1 MFYGR
6 MQRMK
11 KIVDLFASK
20 SKFNMKKILLPVLWI
35 LIVFFGYKLF
45 KSIYEPI
52 QFNKVKTERYA
63 DVIRSLKDI
72 GSAQVA
78 HKSVTGLYAQDFKS
92 LVAFVDTAQ
101 YVLVEK
107 RDSSFL
113 EYNRVY
119 RIDMLKE
126 VQIID
131 TLGFASVKDSLFGVS
146 DRYKTME
153 KVPVNNVDASFT
165 MKADIIDKNGYQVP
179 VFEVRVAKD
188 IVLHDQNNYL
198 LEQEKATVSVDGVNG
213 PDIILGSLSEVSTN
227 GNWPTIYDAGT
238 QN

>member
-1 MFYGR
+1 
-6 MQRMK
+6 
-11 KIVDLFASK
+11 
-20 SKFNMKKILLPVLWI
+20 MKKILLPILWI

-45 KSIYEPI
+45 NSIYEPI

-63 DVIRSLKDI
+63 DVIRTLKDI
-72 GSAQVA
+72 GNAQVA
-78 HKSVTGLYAQDFKS
+78 HKSVTGVYAPEFKS
-92 LVAFVDTAQ
+92 LIAFVDTAQ
-101 YVLVEK
+101 YVIIQK

-113 EYNRVY
+113 EYNRTY

-126 VQIID
+126 VQIVD
-131 TLGFASVKDSLFGVS
+131 TLGFASVKDSLFGNS
-146 DRYKTME
+146 DHYKNMA
-153 KVPVNNVDASFT
+153 KVPVKGVDANFS

-188 IVLHDQNNYL
+188 VVLHDQDAFL
-198 LEQEKATVSVDGVNG
+198 LEQEKATISVDGVNG
-213 PDIILGSLSEVSTN
+213 PAIILGSLSEVSTN